1 VIVLPD
7 SVRHGLSHFYLAGTV
22 FIEGVVGG
30 NGASGAQDLINV
42 IATSHSHNSI
52 KPVRNAGLWSV
63 TKRRT
68 EHILYPA
75 LRILYSMGDM
85 EAT

>member
-1 VIVLPD
+1 VTVLPD
-7 SVRHGLSHFYLAGTV
+7 SVRHRLSHFYLAGTV
-22 FIEGVVGG
+22 FIEGVIGG
-30 NGASGAQDLINV
+30 NGAARAQDLINV
-42 IATSHSHNSI
+42 IATNHSQISL